1 MSIKVAD
8 IKKYKP
14 TSAGRRFMT
23 VSTFEDI
30 TSDQPEKK
38 LTKGTSQKAGRNSY
52 GRIMV
57 RRRGGGNKRKYRF
70 IDFIREKEGVPAKVV
85 SIEYD
90 PNRSARIALLY
101 YFDGEKRYIT
111 CPAKLNVGDVV
122 VSGQKAEISPGN
134 TKVLKDIP
142 DGTFVHNIELVKG
155 QGAALARA
163 AGASAQLLAKEG
175 NYAHIKLP
183 SGEVRLIGLDCIAT
197 IGQVGNLNHSNIDLG
212 KAGKS
217 RWKGRRPKVRG
228 VAMNPID
235 HPLGGG
241 EGKSAGGRHPVSP
254 NGVLAKGYKTRKKK
268 KVSDRYIVK
277 KRTVK

>member
-1 MSIKVAD
+1 MAD

-14 TSAGRRFMT
+14 TSSGRRFMT
-23 VSTFEDI
+23 VSTFEEI
-30 TSDQPEKK
+30 TATEPEKK
-38 LTKGTSQKAGRNSY
+38 LSRGINKKAGRNNY

-57 RRRGGGNKRKYRF
+57 RRRGGGSKRRYRF
-70 IDFIREKEGVPAKVV
+70 IDFLREKDGVPAKVA

-90 PNRSARIALLY
+90 PNRSARIALLNY
-101 YFDGEKRYIT
+101 SDGEKRYIV
-111 CPAKLNVGDVV
+111 CPAKLSVGDVV
-122 VSGQKAEISPGN
+122 ISGQKAEISVGN
-134 TKVLKDIP
+134 TKALKDIP
-142 DGTFVHNIELVKG
+142 EGTFIHNIELKKG
-155 QGAALARA
+155 QGAALARS
-163 AGASAQLLAKEG
+163 AGTTAQILAKEG
-175 NYAHIKLP
+175 KYAHVKLP
-183 SGEVRLIGLDCIAT
+183 SGEVRLIGLECFAT

-217 RWKGRRPKVRG
+217 RWEGRRPKVRG

-254 NGVLAKGYKTRKKK
+254 NGLLSKGFKTRNKKK
-268 KVSDRYIVK
+268 NSDKYIIK

>member
-1 MSIKVAD
+1 MAE

-30 TSDQPEKK
+30 TRDKPEKH
-38 LTKGTSQKAGRNSY
+38 LTHGKSIKAGRNNY

-57 RRRGGGNKRKYRF
+57 RRKGGGHKRQYRE
-70 IDFIREKEGVPAKVV
+70 IDFIREKLEIPAKVAN
-85 SIEYD
+85 IEYD
-90 PNRSARIALLY
+90 PNRSARIALLH
-101 YFDGEKRYIT
+101 YFDGEKRYMI
-111 CPAKLNVGDVV
+111 CPDKLKVGDVV
-122 VSGQKAEISPGN
+122 LSGKKAEVSVGN
-134 TKVLKDIP
+134 TKALRDIP
-142 DGTFVHNIELVKG
+142 EGTFIHNIEMKKG
-155 QGAALARA
+155 QGAALVRS
-163 AGASAQLLAKEG
+163 AGTTAQILAKEN
-175 NYAHIKLP
+175 NYAHVKLP
-183 SGEVRLIGLDCIAT
+183 SGEVRLIHLECFAT
-197 IGQVGNLNHSNIDLG
+197 IGQVGNLNHAHVNLG

-254 NGVLAKGYKTRKKK
+254 SGVLAKGYRTRKHKK
-268 KVSDRYIVK
+268 DSSKYIVK
-277 KRTVK
+277 KRTDK

>member
-1 MSIKVAD
+1 VAD

-30 TSDQPEKK
+30 TCSKPEKS
-38 LTKGTSQKAGRNSY
+38 LTKGKSKKAGRNND

-57 RRRGGGNKRKYRF
+57 RRKGGGTKRKYRF
-70 IDFIREKEGVPAKVV
+70 IDFLREKEGIPAKVV

-90 PNRSARIALLY
+90 PNRSARIALLKY
-101 YFDGEKRYIT
+101 MDGEKRYIIS
-111 CPAKLNVGDVV
+111 PAKLKIGDVI
-122 VSGQKAEISPGN
+122 VSGTKAEISPGN
-134 TKVLKDIP
+134 TKALKDIP
-142 DGTFVHNIELVKG
+142 QGTFIHNIEMKKG
-155 QGAALARA
+155 QGAVLARS
-163 AGASAQLLAKEG
+163 AGAIAQILAKEG
-175 NYAHIKLP
+175 KYAHVKLP
-183 SGEVRLIGLDCIAT
+183 SGEVRLINLECCAT

-241 EGKSAGGRHPVSP
+241 EGKSAGGRHPASP
-254 NGVLAKGYKTRKKK
+254 NGLLAKGYRTRKKK
-268 KVSDRYIVK
+268 KDSDRYIVK
-277 KRTVK
+277 RRTDK